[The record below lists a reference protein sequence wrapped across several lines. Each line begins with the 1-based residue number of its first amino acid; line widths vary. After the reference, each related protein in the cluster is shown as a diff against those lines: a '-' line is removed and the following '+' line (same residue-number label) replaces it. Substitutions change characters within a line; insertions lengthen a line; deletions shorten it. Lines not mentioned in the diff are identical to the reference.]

1 MLHQINH
8 FCPFLVLSITD
19 NLEDF
24 YNLPY
29 PVGSLYRGSA
39 KLRQT
44 EFSKAVYDRRESYA
58 SDIQGAYARLENG
71 TYTFYESRQSLR
83 YLMRSEFTNE

>member
-1 MLHQINH
+1 M
-8 FCPFLVLSITD
+8 FLLFLD

-24 YNLPY
+24 YNLTY
-29 PVGSLYRGSA
+29 PVGSLYRGGGD
-39 KLRQT
+39 LHQT
-44 EFSKAVYDRRESYA
+44 EFSIAVEPRREAYA

-83 YLMRSEFTNE
+83 YLMRSQFTNE